1 MMQVMKN
8 LKYAAL
14 IWLFTLISPAFAGCE
29 KAQFEDNLYTICEV
43 NHSQDLRLFLRDEAG
58 DILGSFGAVNSQLR
72 PQGKKLAF
80 AMNAGMFHQ
89 DRTPV
94 GLYIENGQQLKALE
108 HGGGY
113 GNFGLSPNGVFC
125 ISDVELQIFVSTY
138 FESENPQCRFATQS
152 GPMLVI
158 DGELHPRLIPN
169 GTSRHYR
176 NGVGV
181 SADGQRAVFAISDQR
196 VNFHDFA
203 RFYRDHLG
211 LPNALFF
218 DGKISRL
225 YDPSSFRNDLGFS
238 LGPIV
243 GLVVDR

>member
-1 MMQVMKN
+1 MMQAMKT
-8 LKYAAL
+8 LRAAIIL
-14 IWLFTLISPAFAGCE
+14 WLAGLVTPAFAACE
-29 KAQFEDNLYTICEV
+29 KTNFEDIKYTACEV
-43 NHSQDLRLFLRDEAG
+43 ALGQDLRLFLKNDQG
-58 DILGSFGAVNSQLR
+58 DILGTFGAANGQL
-72 PQGKKLAF
+72 PEGKKLAF

-89 DRTPV
+89 DRNPV
-94 GLYIENGQQLKALE
+94 GLYIENEQQLTSLE

-125 ISDVELQIFVSTY
+125 ISKSELQVYT
-138 FESENPQCRFATQS
+138 SEDYEAKRPSCQFATQS

-158 DGELHPRLIPN
+158 DNELHPRLIPN
-169 GTSRHYR
+169 GSSKHYR
-176 NGVGV
+176 NGVGT
-181 SADGQRAVFAISDQR
+181 SADGKRAVFVISDQR

-203 RFYRDHLG
+203 RFFRDDLG

-225 YDPSSFRNDLGFS
+225 YSPANSRNDLGFPM
-238 LGPIV
+238 GPMV